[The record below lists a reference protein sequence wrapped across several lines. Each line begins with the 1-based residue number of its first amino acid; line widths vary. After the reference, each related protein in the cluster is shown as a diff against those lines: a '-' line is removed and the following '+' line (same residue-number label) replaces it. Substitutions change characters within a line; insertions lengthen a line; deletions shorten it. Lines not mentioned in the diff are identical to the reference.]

1 MTFASINPA
10 TGERLADYPLW
21 GEHELEQALAQTAA
35 AAPDWQCS
43 TCARRAEPMRR
54 AAALLRGDHDRYAL
68 LIAMEMGKPIAEARA
83 EVGKCAWAC
92 EFFAEHAERFLQAEA
107 VATEARRS
115 YVAYDPLGTVLAVM
129 PWNFPFWQVFR
140 CAVPALMGGNSV
152 LLKHASNVPQCAE
165 AIEQVFL
172 EAGFP
177 AGVFRWLR
185 ISSEQAESAI
195 ADPRIHAVT
204 LTGSEQAG
212 RRVASLAG
220 ASLKKTVLELGGS
233 DPFVVLADADLEQAA
248 AAAVT
253 ARFQNNGQSCIAA
266 KRFVLVETIA
276 DEFVA
281 LFKEKVAALRIGD
294 PLREETQLG
303 PMARA
308 DLRPQL
314 HRQVTESIGL
324 GAAVLRGCEPI
335 DGRGY
340 FYRPSILDRV
350 RPGMP
355 VFDEEVFGP
364 VAALIRVR
372 DEAAALAV
380 ANRHRYGLGASVW
393 THDAARGE
401 SFARHLHAGAVT
413 VNALVHS
420 DPRLPFGGVK
430 HSGYGRELGQAG
442 IREFVNIKSVW
453 VA

>member
-1 MTFASINPA
+1 MTLASINPK
-10 TGERLADYPLW
+10 TGERLAEYPLW
-21 GEHELEQALAQTAA
+21 AERELEQALAQTAA

-43 TCARRAEPMRR
+43 TWARRAEPLRR
-54 AAALLRGDHDRYAL
+54 VAAQLRGGCDRYAVL
-68 LIAMEMGKPIAEARA
+68 MAMEMGKPVQEGRA
-83 EVGKCAWAC
+83 EVEKCAWAC
-92 EFFAEHAERFLQAEA
+92 EFFAEHAERFLQAEP

-115 YVAYDPLGTVLAVM
+115 YIAYDPLGAVLAVM
-129 PWNFPFWQVFR
+129 PWNYPFWQVFR
-140 CAVPALMGGNSV
+140 FAAPALMAGNCV

-172 EAGFP
+172 DSGFP

-185 ISSEQAESAI
+185 ISSEQAEGLI
-195 ADPRIHAVT
+195 ADPRVHAVT

-233 DPFVVLADADLEQAA
+233 DPFVVLADADLEVAA

-253 ARFQNNGQSCIAA
+253 ARFKNNGQSCIAA
-266 KRFVLVETIA
+266 KRFVLLEAIA
-276 DEFVA
+276 DDFLA
-281 LFKEKVAALRIGD
+281 LFRAKIQTLRIGD

-308 DLRPQL
+308 DLRVQL
-314 HRQVTESIGL
+314 HRQVGESLRL
-324 GAAVLRGCEPI
+324 GAAALYGCDFVEGP
-335 DGRGY
+335 GY

-372 DEAAALAV
+372 DEAEALAV
-380 ANRHRYGLGASVW
+380 ANNHRYALGASVW
-393 THDAARGE
+393 TRDVAKGE
-401 SFARHLHAGAVT
+401 LLARHLHGGAVT
-413 VNALVHS
+413 VNEQVHS

-430 HSGYGRELGQAG
+430 NSGYGREMGQAG
-442 IREFVNIKSVW
+442 IREFVNIRSVW
-453 VA
+453 IA